1 MKPDVSRS
9 ESLVSARNLAASGK
23 PSEEL
28 QSLEEDLRE
37 AREYAEAIV
46 EAAPPLLVLDA
57 DLRVKSANESFY
69 RLFEI
74 GRVTKPRG
82 GSPGS
87 ARIRRGDCRSSPAA
101 AGSRCGPA
109 CEKRERVVLQTVCRL
124 PAADPELPG
133 V

>member
-1 MKPDVSRS
+1 MKPDVSRP
-9 ESLVSARNLAASGK
+9 ESLGSARNLAASGK

-69 RLFEI
+69 RLFAVSRLPTQSCLVYEGGSACCNFPALRTFVEEVLPLPLSFDAFEMPQGFKTI
-74 GRVTKPRG
+74 GRRT
-82 GSPGS
+82 
-87 ARIRRGDCRSSPAA
+87 
-101 AGSRCGPA
+101 
-109 CEKRERVVLQTVCRL
+109 VLL
-124 PAADPELPG
+124 
-133 V
+133 